1 MKILG
6 YDMAEWVAN
15 FRLAGP
21 WTLLKYPSDGT
32 EHKVGDLDYSNEDY
46 QNYNILMNGFLKSNE
61 GVSYNAHKNQAISK
75 LMEMYDIN
83 SATANKILQKSN
95 MKALIKTWG
104 YIPTDKKLYNNI
116 YTLFINYVGEVNS
129 MYNDYLDQKAAENG
143 DMEYL
148 AAKNWEHII
157 SMLSTNPDIKRFLLQ
172 RKGLD
177 KYVHYWFV
185 EDFGRES
192 SESPEDLEW
201 LADHMLNFDNYFYS
215 R

>member
-1 MKILG
+1 
-6 YDMAEWVAN
+6 
-15 FRLAGP
+15 
-21 WTLLKYPSDGT
+21 
-32 EHKVGDLDYSNEDY
+32 
-46 QNYNILMNGFLKSNE
+46 
-61 GVSYNAHKNQAISK
+61 
-75 LMEMYDIN
+75 
-83 SATANKILQKSN
+83 
-95 MKALIKTWG
+95 
-104 YIPTDKKLYNNI
+104 
-116 YTLFINYVGEVNS
+116 

-185 EDFGRES
+185 EDFGREP